1 MPLLA
6 FKRILAKK
14 FTIFVSKTK
23 LVYGQ
28 RSMIA
33 TPAEHEKVIQLL
45 IAKLQ
50 QEGFQQ
56 IQAKVSGYDPP
67 NNIFLRDS
75 GQTHTPSLVAVQ
87 DGRSFFFDIDL
98 RSPIPLKLSRNKW
111 GQMSRWAGMKYGRYF
126 VVVQASQVEPVNK
139 LVESEG
145 LDMGVL
151 TLAPTKNVDND

>member
-1 MPLLA
+1 MN
-6 FKRILAKK
+6 
-14 FTIFVSKTK
+14 
-23 LVYGQ
+23 
-28 RSMIA
+28 A

-45 IAKLQ
+45 IAKLL

-67 NNIFLRDS
+67 TNIFLRDS

-98 RSPIPLKLSRNKW
+98 RSPIPLKLSRPKW
-111 GQMSRWAGMKYGRYF
+111 GQMARWANLKYGRYF
-126 VVVQASQVEPVNK
+126 VVVKSSQVEPINK
-139 LVESEG
+139 TVEAEG

-151 TLAPTKNVDND
+151 TLAPIKTNTND